1 MIVRR
6 FPQESIATREGCL
19 DWSRMIYSPAGGS
32 DLFSNLSCATSNVLY
47 LNFSTLHSS
56 SLWRTDTIFFAKLN
70 KPPPHPQSLFS
81 PPGGLNRGFMV
92 PRYYIFKH
100 FWDSPLVTD
109 MFVGIVR
116 VSKPYFVSLPTLMAT
131 CLGITSPRWRRKRQ
145 FVGPVCG
152 QTWVPGSI
160 TEYLIYRKEWLKKW
174 GIRLQ
179 T

>member
-1 MIVRR
+1 M
-6 FPQESIATREGCL
+6 L
-19 DWSRMIYSPAGGS
+19 YSPAGSS
-32 DLFSNLSCATSNVLY
+32 DLFSNLCCVTSNILY
-47 LNFSTLHSS
+47 LSFSTLHSS
-56 SLWRTDTIFFAKLN
+56 SLWRTDIIFFAKLN
-70 KPPPHPQSLFS
+70 KPPGLYLQPPPPS
-81 PPGGLNRGFMV
+81 PGCWIEDLRYPDVMFLDMV
-92 PRYYIFKH
+92 
-100 FWDSPLVTD
+100 TG
-109 MFVGIVR
+109 MFVGIIIR

-174 GIRLQ
+174 GSRLQ

>member
-1 MIVRR
+1 M
-6 FPQESIATREGCL
+6 L
-19 DWSRMIYSPAGGS
+19 YSPAGSS
-32 DLFSNLSCATSNVLY
+32 DLFSNLCCVTSNILY
-47 LNFSTLHSS
+47 LSFSTLHSS
-56 SLWRTDTIFFAKLN
+56 SLWRTDIIFFAKLN
-70 KPPPHPQSLFS
+70 KPPGLYLQ
-81 PPGGLNRGFMV
+81 PPPLPGVLNRGFTV
-92 PRYYIFKH
+92 PRCYVFRHGDWHVCRYNNN
-100 FWDSPLVTD
+100 
-109 MFVGIVR
+109 R

-174 GIRLQ
+174 GSRLQ

>member
-1 MIVRR
+1 M
-6 FPQESIATREGCL
+6 L
-19 DWSRMIYSPAGGS
+19 YSLAEGS

-47 LNFSTLHSS
+47 LSFSTLHSS

-70 KPPPHPQSLFS
+70 KPPPPTPSLYLA
-81 PPGGLNRGFMV
+81 PLGGLIEDL
-92 PRYYIFKH
+92 RYPDITYLNIFEI
-100 FWDSPLVTD
+100 PLVTE

-174 GIRLQ
+174 GSRLQ